1 MKLNKQNAPKI
12 IIICCAVII
21 VSVLAAMFLPA
32 LTRVKPENHTFYDGK
47 QQGVEFS
54 DSFDTAVKGT
64 GSQKLLIN
72 KSNGAVALASSNGKI
87 IFNSMS
93 TDAAEYS
100 LASVLKVRLRNKKG
114 DIFSMNSTDNSV
126 AFGSFEVLPVDGTNT
141 AVTFRL
147 FPDAESAKAGAE
159 NADIYAVI
167 TVNFSFAGSSFTASV
182 DTTKISLPKGFC
194 LEKISI
200 LPGLFSVKKAV
211 AGDSY
216 YIPDG
221 CGAQIALSTK
231 NQEDYSLSL
240 GVYGSDS
247 SIQAQTDGANL
258 PYFAYGRNGC
268 LINAIITE
276 GDALSEIT
284 VKKFANGGGYL
295 YNTFT
300 VTACGIVKER
310 YVKGPSYE
318 GIIAQSY
325 TLSEKKTDYNVI
337 AQQVRQHLLAKGYIA
352 EKMSEKFSDL
362 PFFINVIGSIDGKN
376 RLTTFEDATEI
387 TTLLKSRGVR
397 NIALRYSGAGSKGV
411 QSTAKKGM
419 KFSAKMGGDD
429 GFKSAVGK
437 ITGQGNTIWLDVN
450 VANNRAN
457 YNKRTVTVYTDELKF
472 AGFADKDFT
481 LAGTNEISRNVSKWY
496 KSLSDYGDAD
506 VCLNDCSKLLYTDV
520 VDDYNRQDML
530 ENIRNNTSALGA
542 HRGVMLAEPAV
553 YLISNADAVFSMPE
567 TASCQ
572 NFKGVSVVPVLQ
584 MAIHGSVIYGSS
596 YMNVSNLSSQD
607 ALLKCIEYGAVP
619 SFLFTHSSG
628 TTLDYNAYVSQTAS
642 IYGEAKQLLP
652 LLDMSITSHEVI
664 VPGVYKATYDYSRV
678 VYVNYNPSVVEVDG
692 IMIPAKDF
700 VII

>member
-1 MKLNKQNAPKI
+1 MRFNKQNAPKI

-21 VSVLAAMFLPA
+21 VSVLAAMLLPA
-32 LTRVKPENHTFYDGK
+32 LTTVKPENNTFYDGK

-54 DSFDTAVKGT
+54 DSFDTAVNGIN
-64 GSQKLLIN
+64 SQKLLIN
-72 KSNGAVALASSNGKI
+72 KSNGAVALVASKGKI
-87 IFNSMS
+87 VFNSMS
-93 TDAAEYS
+93 DDAAEYS

-126 AFGSFEVLPVDGTNT
+126 EFGTFEVLPIDGTNT
-141 AVTFRL
+141 SVSFSL
-147 FPDAESAKAGAE
+147 FPDAESAGQGVE

-167 TVNFSFAGSSFTASV
+167 TVDFSFAGSLFTASV
-182 DTTKISLPKGFC
+182 DTTKVSLPKGFC

-200 LPGLFSVKKAV
+200 LPGLFSVGKGV

-221 CGAQIALSTK
+221 CGAQLDLSAK
-231 NQEDYSLSL
+231 NQEDYTISLP
-240 GVYGSDS
+240 VYGADATLH
-247 SIQAQTDGANL
+247 AQTDGANL
-258 PYFAYGRNGC
+258 PYFAYGRKGC
-268 LINAIITE
+268 LVNAIITE

-318 GIIAQSY
+318 GVISQSY
-325 TLSEKKTDYNVI
+325 TISEKKTDYNVI
-337 AQQVRQHLLAKGYIA
+337 AQQMRQHLLAKGYVA
-352 EKMSEKFSDL
+352 EKMGEKFSDL

-376 RLTTFEDATEI
+376 RLTTFEDVTEI
-387 TTLLKSRGVR
+387 TALLKSRGVR

-411 QSTAKKGM
+411 QSTSEQGM
-419 KFSAKMGGDD
+419 EFSAKMGGED
-429 GFKSAVGK
+429 GFNNAVAK

-457 YNKRTVTVYTDELKF
+457 YNKRTVTIYNDELKF
-472 AGFADKDFT
+472 AGYSAKDFT
-481 LAGTNEISRNVSKWY
+481 LGGTDEISRNISRWY
-496 KSLSDYGDAD
+496 KALEDYEGAD
-506 VCLNDCSKLLYTDV
+506 VCLNDCSKLLYTDIK
-520 VDDYNRQDML
+520 DDYNRQDML
-530 ENIRNNTSALGA
+530 TNIRNNTSALGA
-542 HRGVMLAEPAV
+542 HRGVMLSEPAV

-572 NFKGVSVVPVLQ
+572 NFNGVSVVPVLQ
-584 MAIHGSVIYGSS
+584 MAIHGSVVYGSS
-596 YMNVSNLSSQD
+596 YMNVSNLSTQD

-642 IYGEAKQLLP
+642 LYGEAKQLLP
-652 LLDMSITSHEVI
+652 LLDMSITSHEI
-664 VPGVYKATYDYSRV
+664 AVPGVYKVTYDYSRV

>member
-1 MKLNKQNAPKI
+1 MKFNKQNAPKI

-21 VSVLAAMFLPA
+21 VSVLAALLLPA
-32 LTRVKPENHTFYDGK
+32 LMTVKPENHTFFDGK
-47 QQGVEFS
+47 QKGVEFS
-54 DSFDTAVKGT
+54 DSFELAVKGAN
-64 GSQKLLIN
+64 SQKLLID
-72 KSNGAVALASSNGKI
+72 KSNGAVALVSSNGKFV
-87 IFNSMS
+87 FNSMS
-93 TDAAEYS
+93 ADAAEYS
-100 LASVLKVRLRNKKG
+100 LASVLKVRLRNKNG

-126 AFGSFEVLPVDGTNT
+126 KLGTFEVLPVDGTNT

-147 FPDAESAKAGAE
+147 FPDAEHAKMGVE

-167 TVNFSFAGSSFTASV
+167 TVKFSFEGSSFTASV
-182 DTTKISLPKGFC
+182 DTTKVSLPKGFC

-200 LPGLFSVKKAV
+200 LPGLFSVGKGV
-211 AGDSY
+211 AGESY

-221 CGAQIALSTK
+221 CGAQLDLSAK
-231 NQEDYSLSL
+231 NQEDYSLEL
-240 GVYGSDS
+240 GVYGSDA
-247 SIQAQTDGANL
+247 SIRTQADGAIL
-258 PYFAYGRNGC
+258 PYFAYSKKGC
-268 LINAIITE
+268 LVNTIITD

-284 VKKFANGGGYL
+284 VKKLANGGGYL

-318 GIIAQSY
+318 GIISQSY
-325 TLSEKKTDYNVI
+325 TISEKKTDYNVI
-337 AQQVRQHLLAKGYIA
+337 AQQVRQHLLRKGYIA
-352 EKMSEKFSDL
+352 EKMGEKFSDL
-362 PFFINVIGSIDGKN
+362 PFFINVIGSTDGKN

-411 QSTAKKGM
+411 QSTADKGLD
-419 KFSAKMGGDD
+419 FSSEMGGEDS
-429 GFKSAVGK
+429 FRNAVEK
-437 ITGQGNTIWLDVN
+437 ITGQGNTLWLDIN
-450 VANNRAN
+450 IANNRAN
-457 YNKRTVTVYTDELKF
+457 YNKRTVTIYDDELKF
-472 AGFADKDFT
+472 AGYSAKDFT
-481 LAGTNEISRNVSKWY
+481 LAGTDEISTNISKWY
-496 KSLSDYGDAD
+496 KSLSDYEGAD

-520 VDDYNRQDML
+520 EDSYNRQDML
-530 ENIRNNTSALGA
+530 ANIRNNTSALGA
-542 HRGVMLAEPAV
+542 HRGVMLSEPAV
-553 YLISNADAVFSMPE
+553 YLLSNADAVFSMPE

-572 NFKGVSVVPVLQ
+572 NFNGVSVIPVLQ
-584 MAIHGSVIYGSS
+584 MSIHGSVVYGSS

-642 IYGEAKQLLP
+642 LYGDAKQILP
-652 LLDMSITSHEVI
+652 LLDMSITSHEI
-664 VPGVYKATYDYSRV
+664 AVPGVYKVTYDYSRV

-692 IMIPAKDF
+692 IMVPAKDF

>member
-1 MKLNKQNAPKI
+1 MKFNKQNAYKI
-12 IIICCAVII
+12 IIICCAVVI
-21 VSVLAAMFLPA
+21 VSVLAAMLLPA
-32 LTRVKPENHTFYDGK
+32 LMTVKPENHTFYDGK
-47 QQGVEFS
+47 QQGVDFS
-54 DSFDTAVKGT
+54 DSFETAVKGT
-64 GSQKLLIN
+64 NLQKLLIN
-72 KSNGAVALASSNGKI
+72 KNNGAVALASSNGKI
-87 IFNSMS
+87 VFNSMS

-126 AFGSFEVLPVDGTNT
+126 TFGTFEILPVDGTNT

-147 FPDAESAKAGAE
+147 FPDAESAKAGIE

-182 DTTKISLPKGFC
+182 DTTKVSLSKGFC

-200 LPGLFSVKKAV
+200 LPGLFSVKKGV

-221 CGAQIALSTK
+221 CGAQLDLNAK
-231 NQEDYSLSL
+231 NKEDYSLSL
-240 GVYGSDS
+240 GVYGSDTS
-247 SIQAQTDGANL
+247 FQAQTDGANL
-258 PYFAYGRNGC
+258 PYFAYGRKGC
-268 LINAIITE
+268 LVNTIITE

-318 GIIAQSY
+318 GVISQSY
-325 TLSEKKTDYNVI
+325 TISEKKTDYNVI

-352 EKMSEKFSDL
+352 EKMGEKFSDL

-411 QSTAKKGM
+411 QSTAEKGM
-419 KFSAKMGGDD
+419 KFSSKMGGED
-429 GFKSAVGK
+429 GFKNTVSK

-450 VANNRAN
+450 VANNRPN

-472 AGFADKDFT
+472 AGYSAKDFT
-481 LAGTNEISRNVSKWY
+481 LAGTDEISRNVSKWY
-496 KSLSDYGDAD
+496 KSLSDYDGAD

-530 ENIRNNTSALGA
+530 NNIRNNTSALGA

-553 YLISNADAVFSMPE
+553 YLVSNADAVFSMPE

-642 IYGEAKQLLP
+642 LYSEAKQILP
-652 LLDMSITSHEVI
+652 LLDMSITSHEI
-664 VPGVYKATYDYSRV
+664 AVPGVYKVTYDYSRV